1 MEACTHVLLL
11 LYFYCT
17 WAVLL
22 LYLGYF
28 YCTYSFVLCLPYD
41 RARQRRPHSVMPT
54 MPPGR
59 WRRDAV
65 LPVRMPFRSY
75 CMRRHCRASYP
86 NTTSASSSAA
96 TSATS
101 ASRSNRA
108 FTDHSTE
115 TQHTYSNKQCLHRP
129 QHWNTIHR
137 LKQTAPSQT
146 TALKYNTQ
154 TKTNCAFTDHS
165 TETQHTDSTNHAFTD
180 HSTETQHTDSNTAL
194 KHNTQTQTQH
204 WNTTHRLKH

>member
-1 MEACTHVLLL
+1 MQMVTTKLNLCMNIHLSVYYTFFYQCCNLLNFCCT
-11 LYFYCT
+11 C
-17 WAVLL
+17 
-22 LYLGYF
+22 
-28 YCTYSFVLCLPYD
+28 CTYSFVLCLPYD
-41 RARQRRPHSVMPT
+41 RARQRRPHSVTPT

-59 WRRDAV
+59 WRSDAV

-115 TQHTYSNKQCLHRP
+115 TQHTDSN
-129 QHWNTIHR
+129 TT
-137 LKQTAPSQT
+137 LKH
-146 TALKYNTQ
+146 NTQ
-154 TKTNCAFTDHS
+154 TQKNQAFTDHS
-165 TETQHTDSTNHAFTD
+165 TETQHTDSKKTKPSPTIALKHNTQTQKNQAFTD
-180 HSTETQHTDSNTAL
+180 HSTETQHTDSKKKPSL
-194 KHNTQTQTQH
+194 Q
-204 WNTTHRLKH
+204 RP